1 MSFPG
6 DPAPFIPVTE
16 RGYRC
21 MDSRTAPR
29 KKGDTR
35 KTQDMD
41 FVGKYNIEQNI
52 KRQNVAGRLRWAD
65 HLHLLTES
73 GPASGRPP

>member
-1 MSFPG
+1 
-6 DPAPFIPVTE
+6 
-16 RGYRC
+16 
-21 MDSRTAPR
+21 
-29 KKGDTR
+29 
-35 KTQDMD
+35 MD